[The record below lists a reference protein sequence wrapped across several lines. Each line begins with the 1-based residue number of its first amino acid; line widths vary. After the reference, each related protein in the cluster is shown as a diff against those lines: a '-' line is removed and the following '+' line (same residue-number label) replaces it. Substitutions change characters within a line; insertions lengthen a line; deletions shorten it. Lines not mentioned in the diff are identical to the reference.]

1 LLNVS
6 PTDRRSIRCRKR
18 KVTTAASVTQI
29 ASAERIQYI
38 LPLEFTT
45 IAKIVNTEFGNNE
58 FCLLDGDYMSSC
70 HYPKLVHQPNDFY
83 YRNGLAIKPINDCGN
98 CY

>member
-1 LLNVS
+1 MYPQRIEEASGAEKEKLQQQHLLHKLQAQREYNTS
-6 PTDRRSIRCRKR
+6 
-18 KVTTAASVTQI
+18 
-29 ASAERIQYI
+29 
-38 LPLEFTT
+38 LEFTT